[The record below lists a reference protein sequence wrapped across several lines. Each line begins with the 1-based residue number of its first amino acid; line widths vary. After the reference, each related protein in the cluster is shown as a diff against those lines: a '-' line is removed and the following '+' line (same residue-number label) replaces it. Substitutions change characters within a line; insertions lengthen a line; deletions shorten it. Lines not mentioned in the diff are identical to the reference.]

1 MLLLSKV
8 EKAKATTG
16 GDSQKHGAG
25 LVRMRKEGRQEAE
38 KRGKLTLRAWYF
50 QLLISEG
57 GNCIVET

>member
-38 KRGKLTLRAWYF
+38 KRGKLTLRA
-50 QLLISEG
+50 
-57 GNCIVET
+57 